1 MLAAPRVHEH
11 GGDPHRKDTV
21 TASYQVQEGI
31 AVVTMDNPP
40 VNSLGLANRRFIADS
55 VLRAQ
60 ADAAVR
66 AIVLTGSGRAFCGGA
81 DIREFNLPEATTA
94 PELAEVI
101 ALVEASTTPV
111 VAAIHGVVMGGGLE
125 LAMGC
130 HYRIVQ
136 AGTQVALPEVRIGI
150 LPGATGTQ
158 RLPRLIGLEAA
169 LNMIVTGD
177 TALSDLLFALPGQRL
192 FDALVPDDVVRA
204 AVAFAHDKAPVR
216 PLPRSRELAVTHAD
230 AEGYLHFARH
240 AVAASSPH
248 YPAPLRCLDCV
259 AQSVRLPFDAAVAYE
274 RQAVTELVWTPES
287 AALRHA
293 FFAERAAKKASGP
306 GDAHIGERMLA
317 QYRRQAAWL
326 VQAGVAPAQI
336 EGAMARFGFAPGAPG
351 APGAPLVPRTAAPAP
366 APASRNAQDPAL
378 SIADEEIVQRL
389 VYAMVNEGARML
401 GDRTA
406 AHAAL
411 IDFIFLSVLRFPRWR
426 GGPMHC
432 ASQAGLYNVVAA
444 MRRFARGD
452 AGFWQP
458 APMLSKLAAEGQVF
472 S

>member
-1 MLAAPRVHEH
+1 MRLVDARAPRVPEH

-21 TASYQVQEGI
+21 TASYEVQDGV
-31 AVVTMDNPP
+31 AVLTMDNPP
-40 VNSLGLANRRFIADS
+40 VNSLGLGNRRFVADS
-55 VLRAQ
+55 MLRAQ
-60 ADAAVR
+60 ADAAVV
-66 AIVLTGSGRAFCGGA
+66 AIVLAGTGRAFCGGA

-94 PELAEVI
+94 PGLVDVI
-101 ALVEASTTPV
+101 ALVEGATKPV

-158 RLPRLIGLEAA
+158 RLPPLIGLEAA

-177 TALSDLLFALPGQRL
+177 TVTSERLFALPGQRL
-192 FDALVPDDVVRA
+192 FDALV
-204 AVAFAHDKAPVR
+204 AHDVLPAAILFARDKAHAR
-216 PLPRSRELAVTHAD
+216 PLPRSRELAVAHAD
-230 AEGYLHFARH
+230 AQGYLHFARN
-240 AVAASSPH
+240 AVAASSQH

-306 GDAHIGERMLA
+306 GDAVIGERMLA

-326 VQAGVAPAQI
+326 MQAGVSPGQI
-336 EGAMARFGFAPGAPG
+336 SRAMAHYGFAPEVSA
-351 APGAPLVPRTAAPAP
+351 APLTNASASATTPAV
-366 APASRNAQDPAL
+366 
-378 SIADEEIVQRL
+378 ADEEIVQRL
-389 VYAMVNEGARML
+389 VYAMVNEGARL
-401 GDRTA
+401 LEEGKA
-406 AHAAL
+406 AHAAH
-411 IDFIFLSVLRFPRWR
+411 IDFIFLSTLGFPRWR

-444 MRRFARGD
+444 MRRFALQD
-452 AGFWQP
+452 EGFWQP
-458 APMLSKLAAEGQVF
+458 APLLLRLAADAGAF
-472 S
+472 A